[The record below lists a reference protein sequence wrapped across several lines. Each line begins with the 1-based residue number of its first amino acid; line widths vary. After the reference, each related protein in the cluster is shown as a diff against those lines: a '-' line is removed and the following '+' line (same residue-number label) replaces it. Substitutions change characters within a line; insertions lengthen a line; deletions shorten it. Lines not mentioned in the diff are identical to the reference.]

1 MAPSMAKGG
10 KPKAFARKVRD
21 KVRGSK
27 AFEGSLR
34 GRVLELERQLEA
46 DRQLHRKVAE
56 LSDVV
61 AELLI
66 PIQDRDDERVAEVLA
81 QYRKSI

>member
-1 MAPSMAKGG
+1 MANGNAKD
-10 KPKAFARKVRD
+10 FARKVGVRVRD
-21 KVRGSK
+21 RVRGSK
-27 AFEGSLR
+27 AFESTLR
-34 GRVLELERQLEA
+34 GRVQRLEEELEA

-66 PIQDRDDERVAEVLA
+66 PIQDRDEAKVNEVLSR
-81 QYRKSI
+81 YRKTI

>member
-1 MAPSMAKGG
+1 MASARAAKT
-10 KPKAFARKVRD
+10 KDLARRVRD
-21 KVRGSK
+21 RVRTSSV
-27 AFEGSLR
+27 FDRSLR
-34 GRVLELERQLEA
+34 GRVLRLERELEA
-46 DRQLHRKVAE
+46 DRQLHRKIAE

-66 PIQDRDDERVAEVLA
+66 PIQDRDEERVTEVLS

>member
-1 MAPSMAKGG
+1 MANGKAKDV
-10 KPKAFARKVRD
+10 ARKIRAR
-21 KVRGSK
+21 VRGSK
-27 AFEGSLR
+27 AFDRSLR
-34 GRVLELERQLEA
+34 GRVLRLEKQLEA

-66 PIQDRDDERVAEVLA
+66 PIQDRDEDRVNEVLSN
-81 QYRKSI
+81 YRKTI

>member
-1 MAPSMAKGG
+1 MANANADKAKD
-10 KPKAFARKVRD
+10 FARKVRD
-21 KVRGSK
+21 KVQGSK
-27 AFEGSLR
+27 PFERSLR
-34 GRVLELERQLEA
+34 GRVLRLEKELEA
-46 DRQLHRKVAE
+46 DRQLHRKIAE

-66 PIQDRDDERVAEVLA
+66 PIQDRDDARVAEVLA

>member
-1 MAPSMAKGG
+1 MASGDKAKD
-10 KPKAFARKVRD
+10 FARRVRD
-21 KVRGSK
+21 RIRDSK
-27 AFEGSLR
+27 PFESSLR
-34 GRVLELERQLEA
+34 GRVAALEKELEA

-66 PIQDRDDERVAEVLA
+66 PIQDRDEAKVAELLS
-81 QYRKSI
+81 QYRKTI